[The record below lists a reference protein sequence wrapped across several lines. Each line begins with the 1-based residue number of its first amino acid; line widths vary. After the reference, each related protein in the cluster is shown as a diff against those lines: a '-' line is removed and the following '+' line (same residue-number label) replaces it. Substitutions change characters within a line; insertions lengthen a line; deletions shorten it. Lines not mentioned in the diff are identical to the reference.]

1 MADNDKND
9 KIEEILI
16 NIEECIAAI
25 RKERIIMQTWFKE
38 KPVDIKDN
46 QSISQH
52 STPEEQC
59 Q

>member
-25 RKERIIMQTWFKE
+25 RKERKSMKTRFEE
-38 KPVDIKDN
+38 KPRTIMNN
-46 QSISQH
+46 QPISQH
-52 STPEEQC
+52 STPEEQS
-59 Q
+59 